1 EEIEKTRRR
10 VNALEYVMI
19 PDTQDA
25 IRYITMKLDE
35 NDRATTTRLMKVKDM
50 LLKEAIEERREA
62 DAEAVKAFGVSEK
75 TPDQV

>member
-1 EEIEKTRRR
+1 
-10 VNALEYVMI
+10 MI

-62 DAEAVKAFGVSEK
+62 DAEAVKTFSGSQEV
-75 TPDQV
+75 